1 MYTDEQYSDGG
12 DSATY
17 RPLTVS
23 SIDLTEELTANEM
36 SDTEFTRKVL
46 SYKHMRNKVQCL
58 PIGKHDGI
66 TVYESFESAAA
77 RTFGR

>member
-1 MYTDEQYSDGG
+1 MYNEAMKF
-12 DSATY
+12 DSQQDVTAIT
-17 RPLTVS
+17 S
-23 SIDLTEELTANEM
+23 SCSIDLTEELAANEM
-36 SDTEFTRKVL
+36 SDTEFVRKVL

-66 TVYESFESAAA
+66 TVYESFESACA